1 MSQLQSSD
9 SYNNDVSPHDATDE
23 VISNELID
31 AICLRLSQ
39 DKRIRETLP
48 LEGRLH
54 IDRPLPF
61 LCVYRQPPHRPDEG
75 TEQLVKGEA
84 AHLIVSGTPQLK
96 SSVSALIWALAKTL
110 AEKFET
116 FLVIEIW
123 SAQDVPARNNSDP
136 IVPKPG
142 FRIITSRARPPTQ
155 TVEALGKALKS
166 IKVQRQTAR
175 VEVVYSQR
183 RYPAGLSP
191 LIRSADAKRVN
202 CFVIGLEVSPIY
214 RAPATGKIFPVVLRI
229 LHRGVARALKQAF
242 FEYSHA
248 QTTYSP
254 ENYQVL
260 GRRAVVKAVW
270 NVDRRLAEISNSF
283 DFLLQVTPV
292 NTNPAWIRFKQRHF
306 ERPPVF
312 YYRPL
317 PVDPAFLK
325 RKLYQIPLERV
336 EDPTLAFLFR
346 QKRVELDRQLSMLG
360 DRGTRKFLYGGLQ
373 LYGDV
378 SDELLELAH
387 ALLTHISPRSREN
400 SLGGHLNAATF
411 AARARAEIEYYRQ
424 TYPDISAQVYVRDDT
439 VGLMVS
445 QGNLLIGRQVK
456 IPASRV
462 EALLQHEVGT
472 HVLTYFNGRSQPFQQ
487 LYAGMAGYE
496 ELQEG
501 LAVLAEYLVGG
512 LSRPRLRLLA
522 GRVVAARFLI
532 DGATFIDT
540 FRQLNRTYS
549 FDQYTAFTITWRIY
563 RGGGLTKDAVYLRG
577 LVKVLEYLKNGGDLK
592 PLFVGKITAE
602 HISLIQELQWRQV
615 LHPAPLQPRYMDQP
629 QTATRLAH
637 LRDGATVLDL
647 IERRRK

>member
-1 MSQLQSSD
+1 MSQPQPSD
-9 SYNNDVSPHDATDE
+9 GYDHRVPLHDGTGD

-31 AICLRLSQ
+31 TICTRLRQ
-39 DKRIRETLP
+39 DKRIREALP
-48 LEGRLH
+48 LGGRLH

-61 LCVYRQPPHRPDEG
+61 LCVYRQPPHRSDEG

-84 AHLIVSGTPQLK
+84 AHLIVSGEPQLK
-96 SSVSALIWALAKTL
+96 SSVSALVQALAKIL

-116 FLVIEIW
+116 FLIIEIW
-123 SAQDVPARNNSDP
+123 SAQDSSTRNMNEP
-136 IVPKPG
+136 IVPNPG

-155 TVEALGKALKS
+155 TVEALEKALKS
-166 IKVQRQTAR
+166 IKAQRQMAR
-175 VEVVYSQR
+175 VEIVYSQR

-191 LIRSADAKRVN
+191 LIRSADAKRTN
-202 CFVIGLEVSPIY
+202 CFVIGLEVSPVY
-214 RAPATGKIFPVVLRI
+214 RAPATGEVFPVVLRT
-229 LHRGVARALKQAF
+229 LHRGVARALKKAF

-270 NVDRRLAEISNSF
+270 NVDRHLAEISSSF

-306 ERPPVF
+306 ERVPIF

-325 RKLYQIPLERV
+325 RKLFQIPLERV

-346 QKRVELDRQLSMLG
+346 QKRTELDRQLTMLS
-360 DRGTRKFLYGGLQ
+360 DRGTRKFLYGSLQ

-378 SDELLELAH
+378 SDELLALAN
-387 ALLTHISPRSREN
+387 ALLSHISPHSREN
-400 SLGGHLNAATF
+400 SLGGYLNAATF
-411 AARARAEIEYYRQ
+411 AAQARAEIEHYRQ
-424 TYPDISAQVYVRDDT
+424 MYPDMSAQVYVRDDT

-445 QGNLLIGRQVK
+445 QGNLLIGRQIK
-456 IPASRV
+456 IPAARV

-487 LYAGMAGYE
+487 LYTGMAGYE

-532 DGATFIDT
+532 DGATFVDT
-540 FRQLNRTYS
+540 FRQLNQTYN
-549 FDQYTAFTITWRIY
+549 FDQDTAFTITWRIY

-577 LVKVLEYLKNGGDLK
+577 LVKVLDYLKNGGDLN

-615 LHPAPLQPRYMDQP
+615 LHPAPLQPRYMNQP
-629 QTATRLAH
+629 QTAIRLAH

-647 IERRRK
+647 IERKR